1 MIGDTCFWMIVVKDP
16 LTNVGSWPGDFQI
29 LWKSFRPP
37 LERGGQLKVYLCVIK
52 YNHAGFPRLYRAFFR
67 ASRLAPKWK
76 ITATELDNTY
86 NIYDKCWNATIR
98 IDISVFRTWNM
109 VISVFRWILRRFPNR
124 MNWSSFIFVHQYHPK
139 STTVQKNIDQ
149 LQVFSFS
156 ELLRSELL
164 STVEHC
170 LHASAWHCM
179 DFGWQWQNPTSISWR
194 SCLDPC

>member
-1 MIGDTCFWMIVVKDP
+1 MTWRSSDLVEILQASIGVWRPIKGISMSSNIIMQDFRGCTGLSLELPGLLQSGKSQQQNGIIHTIYMKCAVTCTYSIVCYNKD
-16 LTNVGSWPGDFQI
+16 L
-29 LWKSFRPP
+29 
-37 LERGGQLKVYLCVIK
+37 
-52 YNHAGFPRLYRAFFR
+52 
-67 ASRLAPKWK
+67 
-76 ITATELDNTY
+76 
-86 NIYDKCWNATIR
+86 
-98 IDISVFRTWNM
+98 SVFRTWNM
-109 VISVFRWILRRFPNR
+109 VSSVFRWILRRFHNR

-139 STTVQKNIDQ
+139 FTTVQKNIDQ

-194 SCLDPC
+194 SYLDPS